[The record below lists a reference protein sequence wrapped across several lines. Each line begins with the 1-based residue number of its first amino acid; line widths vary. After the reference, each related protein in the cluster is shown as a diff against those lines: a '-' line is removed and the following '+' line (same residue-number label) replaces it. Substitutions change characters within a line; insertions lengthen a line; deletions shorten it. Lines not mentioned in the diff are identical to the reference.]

1 MKTVVQDE
9 LNPTKKVSSFAKRSY
24 MIYQEHFRSKNL
36 KPALTLDEFME
47 NYR

>member
-1 MKTVVQDE
+1 MKTQLQDDSKS
-9 LNPTKKVSSFAKRSY
+9 TKKVSSFAKRSY
-24 MIYQEHFRSKNL
+24 KIYQEHYLARNL

>member
-1 MKTVVQDE
+1 MKTVLQDE
-9 LNPTKKVSSFAKRSY
+9 LNSTKKVSSFAKRSY

-36 KPALTLDEFME
+36 KPALTMDEFME